1 VRTNGVQRQSPHED
15 RLFGGRF
22 QARQRLKDDNSIA
35 TLLGTDLERG
45 GEVIIKTASVAEVP
59 AGIQMRLQHEAEV
72 LGAVRSPHLTPLLGI
87 GREDGLLYLTMP

>member
-1 VRTNGVQRQSPHED
+1 M
-15 RLFGGRF
+15 
-22 QARQRLKDDNSIA
+22 
-35 TLLGTDLERG
+35 
-45 GEVIIKTASVAEVP
+45 IIKTASVAEVP